1 MFRIDPVIR
10 SLLVLLACLVAL
22 FAFLLGGRFFSFANL
37 QSMAFQLPE
46 LGILAVAMMVTMMT
60 GGINLSIITTANLA
74 GITAAFCITRLAGAD
89 ASSGAV
95 LGITAIAFAS
105 AMVVS
110 ALVGAANGF
119 VVAHLGVSAILAT
132 LGTTTVLE
140 GIGVLVTR
148 GSVISGFPD
157 AVLFIGN
164 GTVFGV
170 PVPLVIFACCAVLV
184 SVLLDRTPWGVGVR
198 MTGSNAN
205 ATAYSG
211 VDVRRVL
218 MKVYIL
224 SGLLCGV
231 AALIMIARFNSAR
244 AGYGSSYLLVTVLA
258 SVLGGVNPDGGFG
271 KVGGLVAALMVLQV
285 IGSGLN
291 LLGLSP
297 HLAIALWGGILLFVI
312 ALRLLRARRAG
323 Q

>member
-170 PVPLVIFACCAVLV
+170 PVPLVIFAVCAVLV
-184 SVLLDRTPWGVGVR
+184 GVWLDRTPWGVGVR

-205 ATAYSG
+205 AAAFSG
-211 VDVRRVL
+211 VDPQLEDAARTLGRSEPQVFARVTLPLARRTLLVGLALAAARALGDFGVTL
-218 MKVYIL
+218 MVAGNIPLRTQTLPLYIYSRVESL
-224 SGLLCGV
+224 DFLGAHV
-231 AALIMIARFNSAR
+231 AAALLTAV
-244 AGYGSSYLLVTVLA
+244 GLGSLYLVHRMEG
-258 SVLGGVNPDGGFG
+258 SHHER
-271 KVGGLVAALMVLQV
+271 VA
-285 IGSGLN
+285 
-291 LLGLSP
+291 
-297 HLAIALWGGILLFVI
+297 
-312 ALRLLRARRAG
+312 
-323 Q
+323 